1 MKNVYDILVNFKRVA
16 YEFYEWNS
24 EDEIK
29 HIKVMPSFKVS
40 DKCVFDFLENNVK
53 VDDVFLEKIKDKTEV
68 YCGRIIKHI
77 NYACIFYSNEIVLA
91 ILFDENG
98 NSIGKSKLLF
108 DEADDIIEDAKRQKE
123 EIINYEVV
131 SISNINNNLTRKE
144 NKLIFLLNKYLKRI
158 FEEKSYEELKYFY
171 FECYNDDEN
180 NCDKAYNRLKASI
193 INAEYEVINK
203 LKNLIKVVKK

>member
-108 DEADDIIEDAKRQKE
+108 DEADDIIEDGKKQKE

-180 NCDKAYNRLKASI
+180 NCDKAYNRLKASV